1 MTGTTARGADAP
13 APDRDALVA
22 EKEFLLRSLDDL
34 ERNRDDD
41 DIDPATY
48 ERLNREYTA
57 RAAAVARALR
67 DGVDERPR
75 SRRLPTAARVGVVVA
90 VVAFSAVTA
99 VLLTRSL
106 GARLPGQG
114 PTGGPEPGAAATDPA
129 PDSVAGRLASAREHA
144 GRGDFTAALRQYGE
158 VARLDPSNVEAR
170 AYGGWMLAQLGLP
183 DDAVKALDRAIE
195 MDPGYADARF
205 FKGFVLYR
213 AKHDP
218 AAAIPELRRFFALAP
233 DSPMA
238 PQVRR
243 LLEQALAEQKQEK

>member
-1 MTGTTARGADAP
+1 VTGTTARGADAP

-114 PTGGPEPGAAATDPA
+114 PTGGPGAAATDPA
-129 PDSVAGRLASAREHA
+129 PGSVAARLASAREHA

-195 MDPGYADARF
+195 MDPDYADARF

-218 AAAIPELRRFFALAP
+218 AAAIPELRRFLALAP